1 MRRSNALAFLQR
13 RRRRI
18 REFTSDR
25 THATIMRCMAS
36 TVSQSTSHRT
46 GTHATHIQSFRQ
58 ERTSC
63 ACACIR
69 PSPCP
74 RLIVSGLGSHLP
86 RAAASR
92 SRGENKRGRRI
103 QSVRLDPPTLALRA
117 GPLAL
122 ALPRWPSRAGPPAL
136 ALPRWLCRSPATRD
150 EASGL
155 ASLPLHPCSLGG
167 EGERGRERE
176 RESGGLKARPPTL
189 PCANLPA
196 SDPPPIRLRPASS

>member
-1 MRRSNALAFLQR
+1 
-13 RRRRI
+13 
-18 REFTSDR
+18 
-25 THATIMRCMAS
+25 MRCMAS

-117 GPLAL
+117 GPSAL
-122 ALPRWPSRAGPPAL
+122 ALPRWPSALALPRWPSHAGPPRWPSRAGPPAL
-136 ALPRWLCRSPATRD
+136 ALPRWPSHAGCAEVQPPVTRRR
-150 EASGL
+150 AWG
-155 ASLPLHPCSLGG
+155 ALPLHPCSLGG

-196 SDPPPIRLRPASS
+196 SDPPPTRLRPASS